1 MGRSHALSGW
11 CAGLA
16 MAPLVGLTSI
26 AEVVPFAA
34 ATAGYALLPDLDHP
48 GASASRLLGPITGLV
63 SGAVRAF
70 SGLLYAITK
79 GPRDEDS
86 TGRHRHAT
94 HTVAA
99 ALLLGVLAAAAGASG
114 GKWAVLAV
122 ALTGLVLA
130 ADVLGDWVM
139 TVAIGAAAW
148 PVVDAVLPRAAADAL
163 PGTAAAA
170 AVQAGLAGIGSWI
183 GAAVAL
189 GMFVHCLGDSLT
201 RSGCPWLWPLP
212 IRGETW
218 YEIRLPRVFRFR
230 TGGWVE
236 RLIIA
241 PLLIAGG
248 ILLLPGALHVLQEF
262 VSTTSVWVAG
272 SQSWRADEILLEMSP
287 GTLGIV
293 DES

>member
-16 MAPLVGLTSI
+16 VAPFVGLTSV

-48 GASASRLLGPITGLV
+48 GASASRVLGPVTGFV

-86 TGRHRHAT
+86 TGRHRHAS
-94 HTVAA
+94 HT
-99 ALLLGVLAAAAGASG
+99 LAAAIALGFLTSSVGAAGG
-114 GKWAVLAV
+114 WRAVLGV
-122 ALTGLVLA
+122 ALFGLILA
-130 ADVLGDWVM
+130 ADVLGDWVL
-139 TVAIGAAAW
+139 TVVVGAGAW
-148 PVVDAVLPRAAADAL
+148 TLAGSWL
-163 PGTAAAA
+163 PGTSAA
-170 AVQAGLAGIGSWI
+170 QALQGGLAEIGSWI
-183 GAAVAL
+183 GVAVAV

-218 YEIRLPRVFRFR
+218 YEIRLPRGLRFR

-236 RLIIA
+236 N
-241 PLLIAGG
+241 LLIAPALVIGSV
-248 ILLLPGALHVLQEF
+248 LLLPGAVQVLREF
-262 VSTTSVWVAG
+262 LAALLSTTSVWIAG
-272 SQSWRADEILLEMSP
+272 AN
-287 GTLGIV
+287 
-293 DES
+293 